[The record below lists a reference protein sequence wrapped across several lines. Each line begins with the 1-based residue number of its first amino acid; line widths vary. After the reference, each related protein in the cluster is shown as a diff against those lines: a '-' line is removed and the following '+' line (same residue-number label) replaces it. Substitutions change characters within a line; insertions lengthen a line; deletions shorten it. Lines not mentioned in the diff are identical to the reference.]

1 MMNQQQHYNCGF
13 CAKLDSDVLE
23 LPFTN
28 GYTKLYVFLPCKI
41 EGIGKLKRKISRDL
55 IEAAISKVSSQ
66 HVDVYLPKFRYELGL
81 PCKDMKA
88 SVGIMDGTHNLFV
101 SRVFHHV
108 SLEFDEGLMS
118 SDGTHN
124 LFVSRVFHH
133 VSLEFDEGLMSSD
146 GTHNL
151 FVSRVFHHVSLEFD
165 EGLMSSDGTHN
176 LFVSR
181 VFHQVS
187 LEFDEGLMSPVG
199 TY

>member
-1 MMNQQQHYNCGF
+1 MMNQPQHYNCGY

-23 LPFTN
+23 LSFIN
-28 GYTKLYVFLPCKI
+28 GYTKLHVFLPCKI
-41 EGIGKLKRKISRDL
+41 EGIGKLKWKISRDL

-88 SVGIMDGTHNLFV
+88 SVGIMGIDGTCNLFVSRVFHHVSLEFDEGLVSSDGTHNLFV
-101 SRVFHHV
+101 SCVFYHV

-124 LFVSRVFHH
+124 LFVSCVFHH
-133 VSLEFDEGLMSSD
+133 VSLEFDEGLVSSD

-151 FVSRVFHHVSLEFD
+151 FVSCVFYHVSLEFD
-165 EGLMSSDGTHN
+165 K
-176 LFVSR
+176 
-181 VFHQVS
+181 
-187 LEFDEGLMSPVG
+187 
-199 TY
+199 